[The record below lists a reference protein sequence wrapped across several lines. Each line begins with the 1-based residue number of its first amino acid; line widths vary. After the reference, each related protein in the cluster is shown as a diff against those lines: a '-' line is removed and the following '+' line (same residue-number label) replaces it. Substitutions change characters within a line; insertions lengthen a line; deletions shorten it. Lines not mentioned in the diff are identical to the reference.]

1 MFNFVKREVYSIM
14 FAPSKEE
21 ITFLNKLSIY
31 QMGSLAKDNL
41 IFIDKK
47 TKWKVF
53 WEAIGILSIKADLAF
68 PKGKIPRRI
77 SLSIHSCYFFFF
89 FLTLETIHFPNSFS
103 DIPILGNVNFLN
115 KKTLRI
121 KYFFHASTFITLT
134 QCRMKDFC
142 HLVSWLNQET

>member
-47 TKWKVF
+47 QSGKCFEKLLEYSLLKLILLF
-53 WEAIGILSIKADLAF
+53 QKAKFQGESLCQFIAAIS
-68 PKGKIPRRI
+68 
-77 SLSIHSCYFFFF
+77 FFFF
-89 FLTLETIHFPNSFS
+89 FNIRDYPLP
-103 DIPILGNVNFLN
+103 
-115 KKTLRI
+115 
-121 KYFFHASTFITLT
+121 
-134 QCRMKDFC
+134 
-142 HLVSWLNQET
+142 